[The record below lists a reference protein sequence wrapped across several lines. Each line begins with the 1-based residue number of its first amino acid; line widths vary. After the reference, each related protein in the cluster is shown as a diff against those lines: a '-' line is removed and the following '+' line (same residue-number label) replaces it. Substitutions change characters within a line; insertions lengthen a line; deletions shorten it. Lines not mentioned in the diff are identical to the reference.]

1 MARKNI
7 TSAGARG
14 RRDGF
19 DGYAPRDTE
28 PEYLAGHAAGVEDR
42 LAARERITAAVI
54 RQGRTVGRAAE
65 PEFLGRD
72 VGGAA

>member
-19 DGYAPRDTE
+19 DGYAPRDTS
-28 PEYLAGHAAGVEDR
+28 PEYLAGHAAGVQDR
-42 LAARERITAAVI
+42 LAARERVAAAPVPRARAEAAAVD
-54 RQGRTVGRAAE
+54 VAARASDSA
-65 PEFLGRD
+65 RS
-72 VGGAA
+72 